1 MANNYAF
8 IDSQNIYL
16 GVKNRGW
23 TLDWKRFRVHLKET
37 YGVSVAYT
45 FIGRIPEYERIY
57 TNLQRWGY
65 VVVFKEV
72 TYDNH
77 GKAKGNVDAELVLQ
91 AMIDFAD
98 YEKAVIVTSD
108 GDFTCLVRYLLD
120 KNKLER
126 VIAPNQVKCS
136 ALLKRA
142 VKNKID
148 FLEDARKKLEH
159 K

>member
-1 MANNYAF
+1 M
-8 IDSQNIYL
+8 
-16 GVKNRGW
+16 
-23 TLDWKRFRVHLKET
+23 
-37 YGVSVAYT
+37 
-45 FIGRIPEYERIY
+45 
-57 TNLQRWGY
+57 
-65 VVVFKEV
+65 VVFKEV
-72 TYDNH
+72 TYDNN

-91 AMIDFAD
+91 AMIDFAE

-148 FLEDARKKLEH
+148 FLEDARKKLEY